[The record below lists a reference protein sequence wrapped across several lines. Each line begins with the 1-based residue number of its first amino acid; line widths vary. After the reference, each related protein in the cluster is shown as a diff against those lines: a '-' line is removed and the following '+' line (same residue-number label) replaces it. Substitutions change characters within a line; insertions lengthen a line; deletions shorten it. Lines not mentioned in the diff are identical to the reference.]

1 MESNTRIIYAEIR
14 INWEDYDD
22 VMDELVLED
31 AIESV
36 KDGVDI
42 YVVPNYFTLIAERDA
57 LQRFKDYTHSRLDGM
72 GIEQNPEGEHSKAG
86 CRIGDRMDIVETL
99 IAEHKLM
106 KEALGMIANGKHDYP
121 IVVAKKTLKQLS
133 DGK

>member
-1 MESNTRIIYAEIR
+1 MGSNTRSIYAEIR
-14 INWEDYDD
+14 IDWEDYDD

-31 AIESV
+31 AIDSV

-42 YVVPNYFTLIAERDA
+42 YVVPNY
-57 LQRFKDYTHSRLDGM
+57 S
-72 GIEQNPEGEHSKAG
+72 
-86 CRIGDRMDIVETL
+86 TL

-106 KEALGMIANGKHDYP
+106 KEALKKIGGGHAEAWSKDVAN
-121 IVVAKKTLKQLS
+121 KTLKQLS